1 VSGVIRAPRLE
12 WLFLMQ
18 ITFLGTSAANAY
30 PEAFCNCE
38 NCQRARLLGGKS
50 LRKRSAALI
59 NDDLLIDLGPD
70 IMAASQM
77 HNIPLTNVC
86 YCLQTHPH
94 ADHLDLSHLLSRSP
108 GYGVVGAPRLHFY
121 ASAGTLEHIYQTFRK
136 KLADY
141 NLGDP
146 QAEDELNLKIHQV
159 DTFKPFRF
167 GVYQVIPLP
176 ANHALDSGAL
186 LYAITSHEKSILY
199 ATDTAPFLEA
209 TWQAFQQFKLQFD
222 LVVLDHTYG
231 PDETGGDHLSAHQ
244 VSQHAERLRA
254 GGFLKG
260 SGRLFAT
267 HIAHQ
272 GNPVHPLLVEFAA
285 RHGYDVAYDGLSIKV
300 GQNAKK

>member
-1 VSGVIRAPRLE
+1 
-12 WLFLMQ
+12 MQ

-38 NCQRARLLGGKS
+38 NCQRARVLGGKS

-59 NDDLLIDLGPD
+59 NDDLLIDLSPD
-70 IMAASQM
+70 IMASSQM

-146 QAEDELNLKIHQV
+146 QAEDELNLKIHQ
-159 DTFKPFRF
+159 PFVKSYPTKKLEIDQCQYRTSDAHLQPSPREQ
-167 GVYQVIPLP
+167 GV
-176 ANHALDSGAL
+176 S
-186 LYAITSHEKSILY
+186 T
-199 ATDTAPFLEA
+199 
-209 TWQAFQQFKLQFD
+209 
-222 LVVLDHTYG
+222 
-231 PDETGGDHLSAHQ
+231 
-244 VSQHAERLRA
+244 
-254 GGFLKG
+254 
-260 SGRLFAT
+260 
-267 HIAHQ
+267 
-272 GNPVHPLLVEFAA
+272 
-285 RHGYDVAYDGLSIKV
+285 
-300 GQNAKK
+300 

>member
-1 VSGVIRAPRLE
+1 
-12 WLFLMQ
+12 MQ
-18 ITFLGTSAANAY
+18 ITFLGTSAANAF

-38 NCQRARLLGGKS
+38 NCQHARLLGGKS
-50 LRKRSAALI
+50 LRKRSATLI

-70 IMAASQM
+70 IMTSSQM
-77 HNIPLTNVC
+77 YDIPLTNVS

-108 GYGVVGAPRLHFY
+108 GYGVVCAPRLHFY
-121 ASAGTLEHIYQTFRK
+121 ASAGTLDQIYQTFRN

-141 NLGDP
+141 NLLDP

-159 DTFKPFRF
+159 DALKPFQF
-167 GVYQVIPLP
+167 GVYQVIALP

-209 TWQAFQQFKLQFD
+209 TWQAFKQFKLQFD
-222 LVVLDHTYG
+222 LAVLDHTYG
-231 PDETGGDHLSAHQ
+231 PDETGSDHLSAHQ
-244 VSQHAERLRA
+244 VSQHAKRLRA
-254 GGFLKG
+254 GGYLKG
-260 SGRLFAT
+260 GGRIFAT

-272 GNPVHPLLVEFAA
+272 GNPVHPELEEFAA
-285 RHGYDVAYDGLSIKV
+285 RHGYEVAYDGLRV
-300 GQNAKK
+300 NVRQNSQK

>member
-1 VSGVIRAPRLE
+1 
-12 WLFLMQ
+12 MQ

-70 IMAASQM
+70 IMASSQM

-108 GYGVVGAPRLHFY
+108 GFGVVGAPRLHFY
-121 ASAGTLEHIYQTFRK
+121 ASVGTLDQIYKTFRK

-159 DTFKPFRF
+159 DTFKPFQF
-167 GVYQVIPLP
+167 GVYKVIPLP

-254 GGFLKG
+254 RGFLKG
-260 SGRLFAT
+260 GGRLLAT

-272 GNPVHPLLVEFAA
+272 GNPIHPELVEFATN
-285 RHGYDVAYDGLSIKV
+285 HGYEVAYDGLSINV
-300 GQNAKK
+300 GQNPQK